1 MRFYNLNKHRQC
13 PNYIG
18 SKAIGFALLTGVCG
32 DRVGD
37 ILPVP
42 VMIFVISGKIKLCY
56 QKNVETVVNAGEM
69 VTAVFG
75 NESYVT
81 AMEDTVC
88 MRLYVQGDGLD
99 FCHRIVNSN
108 LLQRFGE
115 QVGEQ
120 GKVLPMIPEIQAIVR
135 QMTGYITDGLLCCNV
150 HAMKQQELAAVLQ
163 AYYRPEDLLPFI
175 APIYDPNARFYNDV
189 MKLTD
194 DYLPVKEMA
203 ARLNMSYPSFVRHF
217 RKVFKETPLEW
228 QSKHRMKRLTD
239 MLRKTARTEQEIA
252 DELKFSTVQNMRV
265 FCKSRCGQTPAQVR
279 NSKLDC
285 AGLGDIL
292 RLFVQQT
299 GIFSAISLLFLK
311 NILQIF

>member
-1 MRFYNLNKHRQC
+1 
-13 PNYIG
+13 
-18 SKAIGFALLTGVCG
+18 
-32 DRVGD
+32 
-37 ILPVP
+37 
-42 VMIFVISGKIKLCY
+42 MIFVISGKIKLCY

-69 VTAVFG
+69 ITAVFG

-108 LLQRFGE
+108 LLQKFGK

-120 GKVLPMIPEIQAIVR
+120 GKVLSMIPEIQAIVR

-175 APIYDPNARFYNDV
+175 APIYDPNAHFYNDV
-189 MKLTD
+189 MKLAD

-239 MLRKTARTEQEIA
+239 MLRKTAQTEQEIA

-285 AGLGDIL
+285 AG
-292 RLFVQQT
+292 
-299 GIFSAISLLFLK
+299 
-311 NILQIF
+311 

>member
-1 MRFYNLNKHRQC
+1 MKFYNLNKHRQC

-18 SKAIGFALLTGVCG
+18 SKAIGFALITGMCG

-69 VTAVFG
+69 ITAVFG
-75 NESYVT
+75 NESYAT

-120 GKVLPMIPEIQAIVR
+120 GKVLSMIPEIQAIVR
-135 QMTGYITDGLLCCNV
+135 QMTGYIADGLLCCNV

-163 AYYRPEDLLPFI
+163 AYYRPDDLLPFI

-189 MKLTD
+189 MKLAD

-239 MLRKTARTEQEIA
+239 MLRQTAHTEQEIA

-279 NSKLDC
+279 NSKLGC
-285 AGLGDIL
+285 AG
-292 RLFVQQT
+292 
-299 GIFSAISLLFLK
+299 
-311 NILQIF
+311 

>member
-1 MRFYNLNKHRQC
+1 MKFYNLNKHRQC

-18 SKAIGFALLTGVCG
+18 SKAIGFALITGMCG

-69 VTAVFG
+69 ITAVFG

-108 LLQRFGE
+108 LLQRFGK

-120 GKVLPMIPEIQAIVR
+120 GKVLSMIPEIQAIVR
-135 QMTGYITDGLLCCNV
+135 QMTGYIADGLLCCNV

-189 MKLTD
+189 MKLVD

-239 MLRKTARTEQEIA
+239 MLRKTAQTEQEIA

-279 NSKLDC
+279 NSKLGC
-285 AGLGDIL
+285 AG
-292 RLFVQQT
+292 
-299 GIFSAISLLFLK
+299 
-311 NILQIF
+311 

>member
-18 SKAIGFALLTGVCG
+18 SKAIGFALITGICG
-32 DRVGD
+32 ERMGD

-42 VMIFVISGKIKLCY
+42 VMIFVISGKIKLWF
-56 QKNVETVVNAGEM
+56 KKDIETVVNAGEM
-69 VTAVFG
+69 VTAVFE

-99 FCHRIVNSN
+99 FCHSIVNSN

-120 GKVLPMIPEIQAIVR
+120 GKVLSMIPEIQAIIR

-189 MKLTD
+189 MKLAD

-239 MLRKTARTEQEIA
+239 MLRKTAHTEQEIA

-279 NSKLDC
+279 NSKLGC
-285 AGLGDIL
+285 AG
-292 RLFVQQT
+292 
-299 GIFSAISLLFLK
+299 
-311 NILQIF
+311 

>member
-1 MRFYNLNKHRQC
+1 MKFYNLNKHRQC

-18 SKAIGFALLTGVCG
+18 SKAIGFALITGMCG

-120 GKVLPMIPEIQAIVR
+120 GKVLSMIPEIQAIVR
-135 QMTGYITDGLLCCNV
+135 QMTGYIADGLLCCNV

-189 MKLTD
+189 MKLAD

-217 RKVFKETPLEW
+217 RKIFKETPLEW

-239 MLRKTARTEQEIA
+239 MLRQTARTEQEIA

-279 NSKLDC
+279 NSKLGC
-285 AGLGDIL
+285 AG
-292 RLFVQQT
+292 
-299 GIFSAISLLFLK
+299 
-311 NILQIF
+311 

>member
-1 MRFYNLNKHRQC
+1 MKFYNLNKHRQC

-18 SKAIGFALLTGVCG
+18 SKAIGFALFTGMCG

-108 LLQRFGE
+108 LLQKFGE

-120 GKVLPMIPEIQAIVR
+120 GKVLSMIPEIQAIVR

-189 MKLTD
+189 MKLAD

-239 MLRKTARTEQEIA
+239 MLRQTAHTEQEIA

-279 NSKLDC
+279 NSKLGC
-285 AGLGDIL
+285 AG
-292 RLFVQQT
+292 
-299 GIFSAISLLFLK
+299 
-311 NILQIF
+311 

>member
-1 MRFYNLNKHRQC
+1 MKFYNLNKHRQC

-18 SKAIGFALLTGVCG
+18 SKAIGFALFTGMCG

-81 AMEDTVC
+81 VMEDTVC

-108 LLQRFGE
+108 LLQKFGE

-120 GKVLPMIPEIQAIVR
+120 GKVLSMIPEIQAIVR
-135 QMTGYITDGLLCCNV
+135 QMTGYIADGLLCCNV

-189 MKLTD
+189 MKLVD

-217 RKVFKETPLEW
+217 RKIFKETPLEW

-239 MLRKTARTEQEIA
+239 MLRKTAQTEQEIA

-265 FCKSRCGQTPAQVR
+265 FCKLRCGQTPAQVR

-285 AGLGDIL
+285 AG
-292 RLFVQQT
+292 
-299 GIFSAISLLFLK
+299 
-311 NILQIF
+311 

>member
-1 MRFYNLNKHRQC
+1 MKFYNLNKHRQC

-18 SKAIGFALLTGVCG
+18 SKAIGFALLTGMCG

-42 VMIFVISGKIKLCY
+42 VIIFVISGKIKLCY

-69 VTAVFG
+69 ITAVFG

-81 AMEDTVC
+81 VMEDTVC

-108 LLQRFGE
+108 LLQKFGE

-120 GKVLPMIPEIQAIVR
+120 GKVLSMIPEIQAIIR

-189 MKLTD
+189 MKLAD

-239 MLRKTARTEQEIA
+239 MLRQTAHTEQEIA

-285 AGLGDIL
+285 AG
-292 RLFVQQT
+292 
-299 GIFSAISLLFLK
+299 
-311 NILQIF
+311 

>member
-1 MRFYNLNKHRQC
+1 MKFYNLNKHRQC

-18 SKAIGFALLTGVCG
+18 SKAIGFALITGMCG

-69 VTAVFG
+69 ITAVFG
-75 NESYVT
+75 NESYAT

-120 GKVLPMIPEIQAIVR
+120 GKVLSMIPEIQAIVR

-189 MKLTD
+189 MKLAD

-239 MLRKTARTEQEIA
+239 MLRQTAHTEQEIA

-279 NSKLDC
+279 NSKLGC
-285 AGLGDIL
+285 AG
-292 RLFVQQT
+292 
-299 GIFSAISLLFLK
+299 
-311 NILQIF
+311 

>member
-1 MRFYNLNKHRQC
+1 MKFYNLNKHRQC

-18 SKAIGFALLTGVCG
+18 SKAMGFALITGMCG

-75 NESYVT
+75 NESYAT

-120 GKVLPMIPEIQAIVR
+120 GKVLSMIPEIQAIVR

-189 MKLTD
+189 MKLAD

-239 MLRKTARTEQEIA
+239 MLRQTAHTEQEIA

-279 NSKLDC
+279 NSKLGC
-285 AGLGDIL
+285 AG
-292 RLFVQQT
+292 
-299 GIFSAISLLFLK
+299 
-311 NILQIF
+311 

>member
-1 MRFYNLNKHRQC
+1 MKFYNLNKHRQC

-18 SKAIGFALLTGVCG
+18 SKAIGFALITGMCG

-56 QKNVETVVNAGEM
+56 QKNVEIVVNAGEM
-69 VTAVFG
+69 ITAVFG

-120 GKVLPMIPEIQAIVR
+120 GKVLSMIPEIQAIIR
-135 QMTGYITDGLLCCNV
+135 QMTGYIADGLLCCNV

-175 APIYDPNARFYNDV
+175 
-189 MKLTD
+189 T
-194 DYLPVKEMA
+194 PV
-203 ARLNMSYPSFVRHF
+203 RDN
-217 RKVFKETPLEW
+217 
-228 QSKHRMKRLTD
+228 
-239 MLRKTARTEQEIA
+239 
-252 DELKFSTVQNMRV
+252 
-265 FCKSRCGQTPAQVR
+265 
-279 NSKLDC
+279 
-285 AGLGDIL
+285 
-292 RLFVQQT
+292 
-299 GIFSAISLLFLK
+299 
-311 NILQIF
+311 

>member
-1 MRFYNLNKHRQC
+1 MKFYNLNKHRQC

-18 SKAIGFALLTGVCG
+18 SKAIGFALITGMCG

-69 VTAVFG
+69 ITAVFG
-75 NESYVT
+75 NESYAT

-120 GKVLPMIPEIQAIVR
+120 GKVLSMIPEIQAIVR

-189 MKLTD
+189 MKLAD

-239 MLRKTARTEQEIA
+239 MLRQTAHTEQEIA

-279 NSKLDC
+279 NSK
-285 AGLGDIL
+285 
-292 RLFVQQT
+292 F
-299 GIFSAISLLFLK
+299 
-311 NILQIF
+311 

>member
-1 MRFYNLNKHRQC
+1 MKFYNLNKHRQC

-18 SKAIGFALLTGVCG
+18 SKAMGFALITGMCG

-69 VTAVFG
+69 ITAVFG
-75 NESYVT
+75 NESYAT

-120 GKVLPMIPEIQAIVR
+120 GKVLSMIPEIQAIVR

-189 MKLTD
+189 MKLAD

-239 MLRKTARTEQEIA
+239 MLRKTAQTEQEIA

-285 AGLGDIL
+285 AG
-292 RLFVQQT
+292 
-299 GIFSAISLLFLK
+299 
-311 NILQIF
+311 

>member
-1 MRFYNLNKHRQC
+1 MKFYNLNKHRQC

-18 SKAIGFALLTGVCG
+18 SKAIGFALFTGMCG

-69 VTAVFG
+69 VTAVFE

-108 LLQRFGE
+108 LLQKFGE

-120 GKVLPMIPEIQAIVR
+120 GKVLSMIPEIQAIIR
-135 QMTGYITDGLLCCNV
+135 QMTGYIADGLLCCNV

-189 MKLTD
+189 MKLVD

-203 ARLNMSYPSFVRHF
+203 SRLNMSYPSFVRHF

-239 MLRKTARTEQEIA
+239 MLRQTAHTEQEIA

-279 NSKLDC
+279 NSKLGC
-285 AGLGDIL
+285 AG
-292 RLFVQQT
+292 
-299 GIFSAISLLFLK
+299 
-311 NILQIF
+311 

>member
-1 MRFYNLNKHRQC
+1 MKFYNLNKHRQC

-18 SKAIGFALLTGVCG
+18 SKAIGFALLTGMCG

-69 VTAVFG
+69 ITAVFG

-81 AMEDTVC
+81 VMEDTVC

-108 LLQRFGE
+108 LLQKFGE

-120 GKVLPMIPEIQAIVR
+120 GKVLSMIPEIQAIVR
-135 QMTGYITDGLLCCNV
+135 QMTGYIADGLLCCNV

-189 MKLTD
+189 MKLAD

-239 MLRKTARTEQEIA
+239 MLRQTAHTEQEIA

-279 NSKLDC
+279 NSKLGC
-285 AGLGDIL
+285 AG
-292 RLFVQQT
+292 
-299 GIFSAISLLFLK
+299 
-311 NILQIF
+311 

>member
-1 MRFYNLNKHRQC
+1 MKFYNLNKHRQC

-18 SKAIGFALLTGVCG
+18 SKAIGFALFTGMCG

-108 LLQRFGE
+108 LLQKFGE

-120 GKVLPMIPEIQAIVR
+120 GKVLSMIPEIQAIVR
-135 QMTGYITDGLLCCNV
+135 QMTGYIADGLLCCNV

-189 MKLTD
+189 MKLVD

-203 ARLNMSYPSFVRHF
+203 SRLNMSYPSFVRHF

-239 MLRKTARTEQEIA
+239 MLRQTAHTEQEIA

-279 NSKLDC
+279 NSKLGC
-285 AGLGDIL
+285 AG
-292 RLFVQQT
+292 
-299 GIFSAISLLFLK
+299 
-311 NILQIF
+311 